1 MNNSKKIGQQLN
13 NSMYGRSGR
22 KANFERSKR
31 PAGNPEDIAKIPAVK
46 SCQVGIPQD
55 VDTKVA
61 LHSIEE
67 QGMSAIGNL
76 LDQSILPECPDIDSS
91 NCQCCRNST
100 IYDDI
105 KWEDNE
111 TKQNVKDWKF
121 CPVCGTRITKP
132 RLKRNLKTCSKACTD
147 VLMNEITNN
156 T

>member
-1 MNNSKKIGQQLN
+1 MKKKIQQLN
-13 NSMYGRSGR
+13 NNWIFSKTGR
-22 KANFERSKR
+22 KVNKERAKR
-31 PAGNPEDIAKIPAVK
+31 PAGKPEDIAKIPAVN

-67 QGMSAIGNL
+67 QGISAIGNL

-91 NCQCCRNST
+91 NCQGGRNST
-100 IYDDI
+100 TYDDI

-111 TKQNVKDWKF
+111 TKQKVKDWKF

-132 RLKRNLKTCSKACTD
+132 RLRRNLKTCSKACTD
-147 VLMNEITNN
+147 ILMKDLHSDG
-156 T
+156 

>member
-1 MNNSKKIGQQLN
+1 MDSKKIGQQLN
-13 NSMYGRSGR
+13 NHMFGKTGR
-22 KANFERSKR
+22 KVNNERTKR
-31 PAGNPEDIAKIPAVK
+31 AVGDLDNMVKIHSIVNHE
-46 SCQVGIPQD
+46 VGIPQD

-67 QGMSAIGNL
+67 QGMSAIGSL
-76 LDQSILPECPDIDSS
+76 LDQSILPECPDIDGS
-91 NCQCCRNST
+91 NCQGGRNST
-100 IYDDI
+100 TYDDI

-111 TKQNVKDWKF
+111 TKQKVKDWKF